1 MVISRNITYEKRP
14 KRDKK
19 VAVNFNFTT
28 QVCNLYYWC
37 TKTDFG
43 DKNISHRLNVS
54 MSTVIDHRTNK
65 HDIRRCKV
73 SWTSKGLSAFIL
85 PQFVNCFCIYDI
97 KWRVKL
103 SNDITGVGVIFC
115 RGRGR
120 GRKWTTRP
128 KNSCKLP
135 KSLWNSRRETRVIR

>member
-1 MVISRNITYEKRP
+1 MVINRNITYDNRP
-14 KRDKK
+14 KRDKNI
-19 VAVNFNFTT
+19 VVNFNFTT
-28 QVCNLYYWC
+28 QVCNLYHWY

-54 MSTVIDHRTNK
+54 MSTEIDHGTNK
-65 HDIRRCKV
+65 HDIRRCTV
-73 SWTSKGLSAFIL
+73 SWTSKGLTAFIL

-103 SNDITGVGVIFC
+103 TNDIIGVGAIFC
-115 RGRGR
+115 RGR

-135 KSLWNSRRETRVIR
+135 KLLWNSRRETRVIR